1 MLARNLQLYRIGT
14 ALDLTA
20 GALEG
25 SNVNV
30 TKTLTDMI
38 DASRAWETQV
48 KMLSGAKEMDTSSAE
63 LMNVQD

>member
-1 MLARNLQLYRIGT
+1 
-14 ALDLTA
+14 
-20 GALEG
+20 
-25 SNVNV
+25 
-30 TKTLTDMI
+30 MI